1 MSSEIGWAMPKVG
14 QEQTRKGQTLALMR
28 ILYICSKLPVPVR
41 SGVDLRVGIQV
52 QALEKFCD
60 VRVFASDGPGV
71 NQVVNISHEDI
82 KNIIVNG
89 AKPFARRFDAEREK
103 VLKGTLEEFAPQIIV
118 ISKLESTTYLETVL
132 SYRSARLILDLD
144 ESAHQVMETLEKIGN
159 NPAQRMLTRKYLQ
172 AICDFEAE
180 ILSMFSQLWVC
191 SDLEIERVQKNYS
204 EIPEL
209 ICVPN
214 AIDFD
219 KYKFAH
225 ADKVLRRVVFHA
237 GFAYGPNVD
246 AAHFIID
253 DLLPVMQD
261 FTFQFIG
268 SNIPDWMK
276 KSASAH
282 VELHNNVDNMA
293 PFLADAGI
301 VIIPLRAGAG
311 TRLKALEAFA
321 SKTAVVSTA
330 LGVEGLG
337 VEDGKHFL
345 RAESAL
351 EFAEACNRL
360 VEDPDLYR
368 RITQTAFEHAQE
380 NYSLD
385 NVYSILKSAI
395 D

>member
-1 MSSEIGWAMPKVG
+1 MGDYGQTFPKIYIH
-14 QEQTRKGQTLALMR
+14 GQTLALMR

-52 QALEKFCD
+52 QALEIFCD

-103 VLKGTLEEFAPQIIV
+103 VLKGTLEEFAPQIII
-118 ISKLESTTYLETVL
+118 ISKLESTTYLETIF
-132 SYRSARLILDLD
+132 SYKNARLIMDLD
-144 ESAHQVMETLEKIGN
+144 ESAHQVMEAFEKISE

-172 AICDFEAE
+172 AVCDFEAE
-180 ILSMFSQLWVC
+180 ILPRFSQLWV
-191 SDLEIERVQKNYS
+191 SSELEVERVQRNYS
-204 EIPEL
+204 EMPEL

-219 KYKFAH
+219 NYETAVSE
-225 ADKVLRRVVFHA
+225 KVLQRVVFQA
-237 GFAYGPNVD
+237 GFAYGPNDD
-246 AAHFIID
+246 AAHFIIE
-253 DLLPVMQD
+253 DLIPIMQD

-276 KSASAH
+276 KSASAQ
-282 VELHNNVDNMA
+282 VELLNNVDTIA
-293 PFLADAGI
+293 PFLAQAGI

-330 LGVEGLG
+330 IGVEGLG
-337 VEDGKHFL
+337 LVDGLHYL
-345 RAESAL
+345 EATEPQ
-351 EFAEACNRL
+351 EFADACRRL
-360 VEDPDLYR
+360 VADPDLYW
-368 RITQTAFEHAQE
+368 RITEAAFEHAQA
-380 NYSLD
+380 NYSLG
-385 NVYSILKSAI
+385 VVSSILKSTI